1 MLRYSVKLNKDNIK
15 RENMSW
21 GEKFL
26 SQDLSY
32 VSGVTSTDYHLEKYT
47 MMPSTND
54 LVSSD
59 STLSIESENVIRSG
73 YCIVRDKIYHIST
86 IKIDNSDK
94 PYIEFNG
101 KYYYQYEYKDENNN
115 VWQCYKIDNVL
126 SINKDNNKDIYPTE
140 KELKVERKKDNNNK
154 LYNYITFDTIYWI
167 ENNTVTIDGVTY
179 DYDSNE
185 NGIRL
190 GDGDIISDYNVVTE
204 SLSGIGFVKFD
215 NKDIKEVT
223 KFKLTKS
230 YDERRFDTS
239 KISYCKYVYFI
250 KFSGQYYNVIEE
262 DGGFTCYVM
271 GDKCGLYFTV
281 GNNVDDGN
289 GDSYHEFTR
298 ENLIEFNK
306 NLNNAYNYD
315 SLKDIN
321 LYVKVK
327 CDDGYKYVKVEHDV
341 INSNYG
347 NRILLQITDDYSSFG
362 IGDIIRVGKVG
373 SAILRVFKDKD
384 DEPSFVIY
392 NGNRY
397 NLIDNLCDKVVISNH
412 EYSVS
417 YPNGREK
424 GSDALVDIDGSNVA
438 MKIYDGKNGKQ
449 LKPYTSVIVEGKLNV
464 DGNDVEKTKIAS
476 YDVYYDLK
484 EYDGVSING
493 KNYMRYN
500 EVSDGNVVYYDTIDT
515 DLEESYILEIDDM
528 LGSNNL
534 ICKAY
539 LPTYLLSQE
548 TEEEINS
555 YIIQVVITNSTDF
568 YVNAFN
574 KIFGI
579 RSIDPYLPFYKKQ
592 YSVDTIYSSDYYY
605 NLFKNLV
612 LFSNIGY
619 ISVKF
624 PMVMKDGGDTIQDD
638 IISKEFFEYQK
649 KLAINKI
656 IDMEKD
662 VYVPKFIPIK
672 GKTKGKYSGSSTTF
686 KSLNEIRV
694 NLHFRTRDL
703 SNWKVIENGG
713 WFVTD
718 YHPYA
723 DMEDKDKLME
733 ASDLVGLL
741 DFTNN
746 DVYYQKSKLAK
757 SFLRLSYYDST
768 DPQTQTLLATSTVF
782 VDEHALFKKY
792 IDNSRKNVHVYRT
805 VSSNKYELVDTS
817 KITVKSELTD
827 SEEVVIA
834 NNNGIGNNS
843 NVIIDE
849 NVRLSS
855 RFKIFNK
862 YDTDTSSEGF
872 YIYMFKDYSK
882 KLYPKQ
888 IFMTVE
894 FNHAGIGS
902 TIPFIKPME
911 WEENVNGNLT
921 PTVPLDFNKC
931 GKLKEGILLEQ
942 KYAQDYIP
950 MYGVYDFKNKEY
962 AYVFDNRYVDVN
974 EEEGVANL
982 NLFELKIK
990 DESNDENAS
999 TNNIERYVIDSN
1011 IE

>member
-73 YCIVRDKIYHIST
+73 YCIVKDKIYHIST

-101 KYYYQYEYKDENNN
+101 KFYYQYEYKDKNKN

-126 SINKDNNKDIYPTE
+126 SVKGDDKYPTE
-140 KELKVERKKDNNNK
+140 NELTVVRKKDNNDK
-154 LYNYITFDTIYWI
+154 FYNYITFDTIYWI

-185 NGIRL
+185 KGIRL
-190 GDGDIISDYNVVTE
+190 GDGDIISDYSVVTGC
-204 SLSGIGFVKFD
+204 SGISFVKFD
-215 NKDIKEVT
+215 SKDVKEVT

-298 ENLIEFNK
+298 ENLIELNG

-384 DEPSFVIY
+384 NEPSFVIY

-500 EVSDGNVVYYDTIDT
+500 EMSDGKPIYYDTIDT

-592 YSVDTIYSSDYYY
+592 NSVDTIYSSDYYY

-718 YHPYA
+718 YYPYA
-723 DMEDKDKLME
+723 DMTKKDELME

-792 IDNSRKNVHVYRT
+792 IDNSRKNVHVYKT
-805 VSSNKYELVDTS
+805 VSSNKDELVDTS

-827 SEEVVIA
+827 SENVVIS

-911 WEENVNGNLT
+911 WEENANGNLT
-921 PTVPLDFNKC
+921 PKSPLDFNKC
-931 GKLKEGILLEQ
+931 NKLKEGILLEQ

-1011 IE
+1011 IEEFK

>member
-101 KYYYQYEYKDENNN
+101 KYYYQYKNDNGE
-115 VWQCYKIDNVL
+115 QCYKIDNVL
-126 SINKDNNKDIYPTE
+126 SVKGDDKYPTE
-140 KELKVERKKDNNNK
+140 NELTVVRNGDSIK
-154 LYNYITFDTIYWI
+154 FDTIYWI

-179 DYDSNE
+179 DYDYNE
-185 NGIRL
+185 KGIRL
-190 GDGDIISDYNVVTE
+190 GDGDIISDYSVVTE
-204 SLSGIGFVKFD
+204 CSEIKFVKFNNED
-215 NKDIKEVT
+215 VKEVT

-417 YPNGREK
+417 YPNGREE

-449 LKPYTSVIVEGKLNV
+449 LKPYTSVIVEGDLNV
-464 DGNDVEKTKIAS
+464 GDNVVKKTKIAS

-592 YSVDTIYSSDYYY
+592 NSVDTIYSSDYYY

-718 YHPYA
+718 YYPYA
-723 DMEDKDKLME
+723 DMKKKDELKQLME

-805 VSSNKYELVDTS
+805 VSSNKDELVDTS
-817 KITVKSELTD
+817 KITVNSELTD
-827 SEEVVIA
+827 SENVVIS
-834 NNNGIGNNS
+834 NNNGIGSNS

-894 FNHAGIGS
+894 FNHAGVGLS
-902 TIPFIKPME
+902 LPFIKPMS
-911 WEENVNGNLT
+911 WSGDNEELT
-921 PTVPLDFNKC
+921 PQKPLGLNPEELEE
-931 GKLKEGILLEQ
+931 LKDGILLEQ

-1011 IE
+1011 IEEFK

>member
-101 KYYYQYEYKDENNN
+101 KYYYQYENDNGE
-115 VWQCYKIDNVL
+115 QCYKIDNVL
-126 SINKDNNKDIYPTE
+126 SVKGDDKYPTE
-140 KELKVERKKDNNNK
+140 NELTVVRNGDSIK
-154 LYNYITFDTIYWI
+154 FDTIYWI

-185 NGIRL
+185 KGIRL
-190 GDGDIISDYNVVTE
+190 GDGDIISDYSVVTDC
-204 SLSGIGFVKFD
+204 SDIKFVKFNNED
-215 NKDIKEVT
+215 VKEVT

-298 ENLIEFNK
+298 ENLIKFNK

-384 DEPSFVIY
+384 DERSFVIY

-417 YPNGREK
+417 YPNGREE

-449 LKPYTSVIVEGKLNV
+449 LKPYTSVIVEGDLNV
-464 DGNDVEKTKIAS
+464 GDNVVKKTKIAS

-500 EVSDGNVVYYDTIDT
+500 EVSDDNNIIYYDTIDT

-718 YHPYA
+718 YYPYA
-723 DMEDKDKLME
+723 TMKDKDKLME

-741 DFTNN
+741 GFTNN

-805 VSSNKYELVDTS
+805 VSSNKNELVDTS
-817 KITVKSELTD
+817 KITVNSELTD
-827 SEEVVIA
+827 SENVVIS
-834 NNNGIGNNS
+834 NNSGIGNNS

-931 GKLKEGILLEQ
+931 DKLKEGILLEQ

>member
-86 IKIDNSDK
+86 IQIDNSDK

-101 KYYYQYEYKDENNN
+101 KYYYQYENDNGE
-115 VWQCYKIDNVL
+115 QCYKIDNVL
-126 SINKDNNKDIYPTE
+126 SVNKDNNNDIYPIE
-140 KELKVERKKDNNNK
+140 KELTVVRNGDSIK
-154 LYNYITFDTIYWI
+154 FDTIYWI

-185 NGIRL
+185 KGIRL
-190 GDGDIISDYNVVTE
+190 GDGDIISDYSVVTDCSE
-204 SLSGIGFVKFD
+204 IKFVKFD

-417 YPNGREK
+417 YPNGRKE

-464 DGNDVEKTKIAS
+464 DGNVVEKTKIAS

-592 YSVDTIYSSDYYY
+592 NSVDTIYSSDYYY

-718 YHPYA
+718 YYPYA
-723 DMEDKDKLME
+723 DMTKKDELKQLME

-792 IDNSRKNVHVYRT
+792 IDNSRKNVHVYKT
-805 VSSNKYELVDTS
+805 VSSNKDELVDTS

-827 SEEVVIA
+827 SKNVVIS
-834 NNNGIGNNS
+834 NNDGIGSNS

-894 FNHAGIGS
+894 FNHAGVGLS
-902 TIPFIKPME
+902 LPFIKPMS
-911 WEENVNGNLT
+911 WKKVGDNEELT
-921 PTVPLDFNKC
+921 PQGPLGLNSEE
-931 GKLKEGILLEQ
+931 LKDGILLEQ

-1011 IE
+1011 IEESK

>member
-1 MLRYSVKLNKDNIK
+1 MLRYSVKLNKDSIN

-101 KYYYQYEYKDENNN
+101 KYYYQYENDNGE
-115 VWQCYKIDNVL
+115 QCYKIDNVL
-126 SINKDNNKDIYPTE
+126 SVKGDDKYPTE
-140 KELKVERKKDNNNK
+140 NELTVVRNGDSIK
-154 LYNYITFDTIYWI
+154 FDTIYWI

-185 NGIRL
+185 KGIRL
-190 GDGDIISDYNVVTE
+190 GDGDIISDYSAVTDC
-204 SLSGIGFVKFD
+204 SDIKFVKFNNED
-215 NKDIKEVT
+215 VKEVT

-250 KFSGQYYNVIEE
+250 KFGGQYYNVIEE

-271 GDKCGLYFTV
+271 GDKCRLYFTV

-298 ENLIEFNK
+298 ENLTEFNG

-417 YPNGREK
+417 YPNGREE

-438 MKIYDGKNGKQ
+438 MKICDGKNGKQ

-464 DGNDVEKTKIAS
+464 DGNVVEKTKIAS

-592 YSVDTIYSSDYYY
+592 NSVDTIYSSDYYY

-662 VYVPKFIPIK
+662 VYVPKFIPVK

-718 YHPYA
+718 YYPYV
-723 DMEDKDKLME
+723 DMKDKDKLME
-733 ASDLVGLL
+733 TSDLVGLL

-792 IDNSRKNVHVYRT
+792 IDNSRKNVRVYKT
-805 VSSNKYELVDTS
+805 VSSNEDELVDTS

-827 SEEVVIA
+827 SKEVVIA
-834 NNNGIGNNS
+834 NNDGRSSNS
-843 NVIIDE
+843 EVIIDE

-855 RFKIFNK
+855 RCKIFNK

-894 FNHAGIGS
+894 FNHAGVGLS
-902 TIPFIKPME
+902 LPFIKPMSWSKE
-911 WEENVNGNLT
+911 GDNKELT
-921 PTVPLDFNKC
+921 PKRPLGLGSDD
-931 GKLKEGILLEQ
+931 LKELKDGILLEQ

-1011 IE
+1011 IEEFK

>member
-101 KYYYQYEYKDENNN
+101 KYYYQYKNDNGE
-115 VWQCYKIDNVL
+115 QCYKIDNVL
-126 SINKDNNKDIYPTE
+126 SVKGDDKYPTE
-140 KELKVERKKDNNNK
+140 NELTVVRKKDN
-154 LYNYITFDTIYWI
+154 NYITFDTIYWI
-167 ENNTVTIDGVTY
+167 DNNTVTIDGVTY

-185 NGIRL
+185 KGIRL
-190 GDGDIISDYNVVTE
+190 GDGDIISDYSVVTE
-204 SLSGIGFVKFD
+204 CSEIKFVKFNNED
-215 NKDIKEVT
+215 VKEVT

-417 YPNGREK
+417 YPNGREE

-464 DGNDVEKTKIAS
+464 GGNVVEKTKIAS

-592 YSVDTIYSSDYYY
+592 NSVDTIYSSDYYY

-718 YHPYA
+718 YHPYSG
-723 DMEDKDKLME
+723 MTKKDELME

-805 VSSNKYELVDTS
+805 VSSNKDELVDTS

-827 SEEVVIA
+827 SENVVVS
-834 NNNGIGNNS
+834 NNNGIGSNS

-911 WEENVNGNLT
+911 WKENVNGNLT
-921 PTVPLDFNKC
+921 PTVPLDFNKDFNKFN
-931 GKLKEGILLEQ
+931 KLKEGILLEQ

-950 MYGVYDFKNKEY
+950 LYAVYDFKNKEY
-962 AYVFDNRYVDVN
+962 AYVFDKRYVTVED
-974 EEEGVANL
+974 GIASL
-982 NLFELKIK
+982 NLFELKLK
-990 DESNDENAS
+990 DESGDTND
-999 TNNIERYVIDSN
+999 TDTKTYVIDS
-1011 IE
+1011 EFE

>member
-86 IKIDNSDK
+86 IQIDKSEK

-101 KYYYQYEYKDENNN
+101 KYYYQYENDNGE
-115 VWQCYKIDNVL
+115 QCYKIDNVL
-126 SINKDNNKDIYPTE
+126 SVKGDDKYPTE
-140 KELKVERKKDNNNK
+140 NELTVVRNGDS
-154 LYNYITFDTIYWI
+154 ITFDTIYWI

-179 DYDSNE
+179 DYDYNE
-185 NGIRL
+185 KGIRL
-190 GDGDIISDYNVVTE
+190 GDGDIISDYSVVTE
-204 SLSGIGFVKFD
+204 CSEIKFVKFNNED
-215 NKDIKEVT
+215 VKEVT

-417 YPNGREK
+417 YPNGREE

-449 LKPYTSVIVEGKLNV
+449 LKPYTSVIVEGDLNV
-464 DGNDVEKTKIAS
+464 GDNVVKKTKIAS

-500 EVSDGNVVYYDTIDT
+500 EMSDGKPIYYDTIDT

-713 WFVTD
+713 WFITD
-718 YHPYA
+718 YYPYA
-723 DMEDKDKLME
+723 TMKDKDKLME

-805 VSSNKYELVDTS
+805 VSSNEDELVDTS

-827 SEEVVIA
+827 SENVVIS
-834 NNNGIGNNS
+834 NNDGRGSNS
-843 NVIIDE
+843 EVIIDE

-894 FNHAGIGS
+894 FNHAGVGLS
-902 TIPFIKPME
+902 LPFIKPMS
-911 WEENVNGNLT
+911 WSWKKVGDNEELT
-921 PTVPLDFNKC
+921 PQKPLGLDSE
-931 GKLKEGILLEQ
+931 KLKDGILLEQ

-1011 IE
+1011 IEEFK

>member
-86 IKIDNSDK
+86 IQIDNSDK

-101 KYYYQYEYKDENNN
+101 KYYYQYKNDNGE
-115 VWQCYKIDNVL
+115 QCYKIDNVL
-126 SINKDNNKDIYPTE
+126 SVKGDDKYPTE
-140 KELKVERKKDNNNK
+140 NELTVVRNGDSIK
-154 LYNYITFDTIYWI
+154 FDTIYWI

-185 NGIRL
+185 KGIRL
-190 GDGDIISDYNVVTE
+190 GDGDIISDYSVVTE
-204 SLSGIGFVKFD
+204 CSEIKFVKF
-215 NKDIKEVT
+215 NNEDIKEVT

-417 YPNGREK
+417 YPNGREE

-449 LKPYTSVIVEGKLNV
+449 LKPYTSVIVEGDLNV
-464 DGNDVEKTKIAS
+464 GDNVVKKTKIAS

-592 YSVDTIYSSDYYY
+592 NSVDTIYSSDYYY

-713 WFVTD
+713 WFITD
-718 YHPYA
+718 YNPYKN
-723 DMEDKDKLME
+723 MEDKDKLME

-805 VSSNKYELVDTS
+805 VSSNKDELVDTS

-827 SEEVVIA
+827 SKEVVIA
-834 NNNGIGNNS
+834 NNDGRGSNS
-843 NVIIDE
+843 EVIIDE

-894 FNHAGIGS
+894 FNHAGVGLS
-902 TIPFIKPME
+902 LPFIKPMS
-911 WEENVNGNLT
+911 WSWKKVGDNEELT
-921 PTVPLDFNKC
+921 PQAPLGLNSDE
-931 GKLKEGILLEQ
+931 LKDGVLLEQ

-1011 IE
+1011 I

>member
-54 LVSSD
+54 LISSD
-59 STLSIESENVIRSG
+59 STLSIASENVIRSG
-73 YCIVRDKIYHIST
+73 YCIVRDKTYHIST
-86 IKIDNSDK
+86 INIDNSEK

-101 KYYYQYEYKDENNN
+101 KFYYQYENDKGE
-115 VWQCYKIDNVL
+115 QCYKIDNVL
-126 SINKDNNKDIYPTE
+126 SVKDNNKDSYPTE
-140 KELKVERKKDNNNK
+140 KELTVVCNNNK
-154 LYNYITFDTIYWI
+154 YITFDTIYWI

-179 DYDSNE
+179 DYDSDE
-185 NGIRL
+185 NGIRI
-190 GDGDIISDYNVVTE
+190 GDGDIISDYSEVTE
-204 SLSGIGFVKFD
+204 FLK
-215 NKDIKEVT
+215 NKDKKEIEFFKFSDKEVT

-230 YDERRFDTS
+230 YDERRYDTS

-262 DGGFTCYVM
+262 DGNFVCYVM

-289 GDSYHEFTR
+289 GDYYYEFTR
-298 ENLIEFNK
+298 ENLIKFNG

-321 LYVKVK
+321 LYVKAK
-327 CDDGYKYVKVEHDV
+327 CDKEDEYKYVKVEHDV

-362 IGDIIRVGKVG
+362 IGDIIRVGKVS
-373 SAILRVFKDKD
+373 SAILRVFED
-384 DEPSFVIY
+384 DESSFVIY

-397 NLIDNLCDKVVISNH
+397 NLLNNLCDKVVISNH

-417 YPNGREK
+417 YPNGREV
-424 GSDALVDIDGSNVA
+424 GSDVLVDIDGSNVA
-438 MKIYDGKNGKQ
+438 MKLFDGNKV
-449 LKPYTSVIVEGKLNV
+449 KPYTSVIVEGSLNV
-464 DGNDVEKTKIAS
+464 GDNVVEKTKIAS

-500 EVSDGNVVYYDTIDT
+500 EMSDGNVIYYDTIDT
-515 DLEESYILEIDDM
+515 DLDESYILEIDDM

-624 PMVMKDGGDTIQDD
+624 PMVMKDGGDVIQDD
-638 IISKEFFEYQK
+638 IVSKEFFDYQK
-649 KLAINKI
+649 KLAMNKI

-713 WFVTD
+713 WFITD
-718 YHPYA
+718 YYPYA
-723 DMEDKDKLME
+723 TMKDKDKLME
-733 ASDLVGLL
+733 TSDLVGLL

-792 IDNSRKNVHVYRT
+792 IDNSRKNVRIYKT
-805 VSSNKYELVDTS
+805 VSSNEDELVDTS

-834 NNNGIGNNS
+834 NNDGRGSNS
-843 NVIIDE
+843 EIIIDE
-849 NVRLSS
+849 DVRLSS
-855 RFKIFNK
+855 RFKIINK

-894 FNHAGIGS
+894 FNHAGVGLS
-902 TIPFIKPME
+902 LPFIKPMS
-911 WEENVNGNLT
+911 WKKVGDNEELT
-921 PTVPLDFNKC
+921 PQEPLELDSEE
-931 GKLKEGILLEQ
+931 LKDGILLEQ

-990 DESNDENAS
+990 DESNDDNAS

-1011 IE
+1011 IEEIK

>member
-59 STLSIESENVIRSG
+59 STLSIESENVIRIG
-73 YCIVRDKIYHIST
+73 YCIVIGKIYHIST

-101 KYYYQYEYKDENNN
+101 KYYYQYENDNGE
-115 VWQCYKIDNVL
+115 QCYKIDNVL
-126 SINKDNNKDIYPTE
+126 SVKGDDKYPTE
-140 KELKVERKKDNNNK
+140 NELTVVRNGDSIK
-154 LYNYITFDTIYWI
+154 FDTIYWI

-185 NGIRL
+185 KGIRL
-190 GDGDIISDYNVVTE
+190 GDGDIISDYSVVTE
-204 SLSGIGFVKFD
+204 CSEIKFVKFNNED
-215 NKDIKEVT
+215 VKEVT

-298 ENLIEFNK
+298 ENLIELNG

-417 YPNGREK
+417 YPNGREE

-449 LKPYTSVIVEGKLNV
+449 LKPYTSVIVEGDLNV
-464 DGNDVEKTKIAS
+464 GDNVVKKTKIAS

-500 EVSDGNVVYYDTIDT
+500 EVSDDNNIIYYDTIDT
-515 DLEESYILEIDDM
+515 DLEES
-528 LGSNNL
+528 
-534 ICKAY
+534 
-539 LPTYLLSQE
+539 
-548 TEEEINS
+548 
-555 YIIQVVITNSTDF
+555 
-568 YVNAFN
+568 
-574 KIFGI
+574 
-579 RSIDPYLPFYKKQ
+579 
-592 YSVDTIYSSDYYY
+592 
-605 NLFKNLV
+605 
-612 LFSNIGY
+612 
-619 ISVKF
+619 
-624 PMVMKDGGDTIQDD
+624 
-638 IISKEFFEYQK
+638 
-649 KLAINKI
+649 
-656 IDMEKD
+656 
-662 VYVPKFIPIK
+662 
-672 GKTKGKYSGSSTTF
+672 
-686 KSLNEIRV
+686 
-694 NLHFRTRDL
+694 
-703 SNWKVIENGG
+703 
-713 WFVTD
+713 
-718 YHPYA
+718 
-723 DMEDKDKLME
+723 
-733 ASDLVGLL
+733 
-741 DFTNN
+741 
-746 DVYYQKSKLAK
+746 
-757 SFLRLSYYDST
+757 
-768 DPQTQTLLATSTVF
+768 
-782 VDEHALFKKY
+782 
-792 IDNSRKNVHVYRT
+792 
-805 VSSNKYELVDTS
+805 
-817 KITVKSELTD
+817 
-827 SEEVVIA
+827 
-834 NNNGIGNNS
+834 
-843 NVIIDE
+843 
-849 NVRLSS
+849 
-855 RFKIFNK
+855 
-862 YDTDTSSEGF
+862 
-872 YIYMFKDYSK
+872 
-882 KLYPKQ
+882 
-888 IFMTVE
+888 
-894 FNHAGIGS
+894 
-902 TIPFIKPME
+902 
-911 WEENVNGNLT
+911 
-921 PTVPLDFNKC
+921 
-931 GKLKEGILLEQ
+931 
-942 KYAQDYIP
+942 
-950 MYGVYDFKNKEY
+950 
-962 AYVFDNRYVDVN
+962 
-974 EEEGVANL
+974 
-982 NLFELKIK
+982 
-990 DESNDENAS
+990 
-999 TNNIERYVIDSN
+999 
-1011 IE
+1011 

>member
-101 KYYYQYEYKDENNN
+101 KYYYQYENDNGE
-115 VWQCYKIDNVL
+115 QCYKIDNVL
-126 SINKDNNKDIYPTE
+126 SVKGDDKYPTE
-140 KELKVERKKDNNNK
+140 NELTVVRNGDSIK
-154 LYNYITFDTIYWI
+154 FDTIYWI

-185 NGIRL
+185 KGIRL
-190 GDGDIISDYNVVTE
+190 GDGDIISDYSVVTE
-204 SLSGIGFVKFD
+204 CSEIKFVKFNNED
-215 NKDIKEVT
+215 VKEVT

-417 YPNGREK
+417 YPNGREE

-449 LKPYTSVIVEGKLNV
+449 LKPYTSVIVEGDLNV
-464 DGNDVEKTKIAS
+464 GDNVVKKTKIAS

-718 YHPYA
+718 YYPYA
-723 DMEDKDKLME
+723 DMTKKDELME

-805 VSSNKYELVDTS
+805 VSSNKDELVDTS

-827 SEEVVIA
+827 SENVVIS
-834 NNNGIGNNS
+834 NNDGRGSNS
-843 NVIIDE
+843 EVIIDE

-894 FNHAGIGS
+894 FNHAGVGLS
-902 TIPFIKPME
+902 LPFIKPMS
-911 WEENVNGNLT
+911 WSWKKVGDNEELT
-921 PTVPLDFNKC
+921 PKKPLGLDSEELE
-931 GKLKEGILLEQ
+931 KLKDGILLEQ

>member
-101 KYYYQYEYKDENNN
+101 KFYYQYKNDNGE
-115 VWQCYKIDNVL
+115 QCYKIDNVL
-126 SINKDNNKDIYPTE
+126 SVKGDDKYPTE
-140 KELKVERKKDNNNK
+140 NELTVVRNGDSIK
-154 LYNYITFDTIYWI
+154 FDTIYWI

-185 NGIRL
+185 KGIRL
-190 GDGDIISDYNVVTE
+190 GDGDIISDYSVVTDC
-204 SLSGIGFVKFD
+204 SDIKFVKFNNED
-215 NKDIKEVT
+215 VKEVT

-298 ENLIEFNK
+298 ENLMEFNK

-417 YPNGREK
+417 YPNGREE

-449 LKPYTSVIVEGKLNV
+449 LKPYTSVIVEGDLNV
-464 DGNDVEKTKIAS
+464 DGNVVKKTKIAS

-592 YSVDTIYSSDYYY
+592 NSVDTIYSSDYYY

-718 YHPYA
+718 YYPYA
-723 DMEDKDKLME
+723 NMEDKDKLME

-805 VSSNKYELVDTS
+805 VSSNKDELVDTS

-834 NNNGIGNNS
+834 NNDGRGSNS
-843 NVIIDE
+843 EVIIDE

-894 FNHAGIGS
+894 FNHAGVGLS
-902 TIPFIKPME
+902 LPFIKPMS
-911 WEENVNGNLT
+911 WEKKRDNKELT
-921 PTVPLDFNKC
+921 PQVPLGLNSK
-931 GKLKEGILLEQ
+931 KLKDGILLEQ

>member
-101 KYYYQYEYKDENNN
+101 KYYYQYKNDNGE
-115 VWQCYKIDNVL
+115 QCYKIDNVL
-126 SINKDNNKDIYPTE
+126 SVKGNDKYPTE
-140 KELKVERKKDNNNK
+140 NELTVVRNGDS
-154 LYNYITFDTIYWI
+154 ITFDTIYWI

-185 NGIRL
+185 KGIRL
-190 GDGDIISDYNVVTE
+190 GDGDIISDYSVVTDCSE
-204 SLSGIGFVKFD
+204 IKFVKFD

-417 YPNGREK
+417 YPNGRKE

-449 LKPYTSVIVEGKLNV
+449 LKPYTSVIVEGDLNV
-464 DGNDVEKTKIAS
+464 GDNVVKKTKIAS

-718 YHPYA
+718 YYPYV
-723 DMEDKDKLME
+723 DIEDKDKLME

-805 VSSNKYELVDTS
+805 VSSNKDELVDTS
-817 KITVKSELTD
+817 KITVNSELTD
-827 SEEVVIA
+827 SENVVIS
-834 NNNGIGNNS
+834 NNDGRGSNS

-894 FNHAGIGS
+894 FNHAGVGLS
-902 TIPFIKPME
+902 LPFIKPMS
-911 WEENVNGNLT
+911 WNRKKVGDNEELT
-921 PTVPLDFNKC
+921 PQKPLGLNSEELEE
-931 GKLKEGILLEQ
+931 LKDGILLEQ

>member
-101 KYYYQYEYKDENNN
+101 KYYYQYKNDNGE
-115 VWQCYKIDNVL
+115 QCYKIDNVL
-126 SINKDNNKDIYPTE
+126 SVKGDDKYPTE
-140 KELKVERKKDNNNK
+140 NELTVVRNGDS
-154 LYNYITFDTIYWI
+154 ITFDTIYWI

-179 DYDSNE
+179 DYDYNE
-185 NGIRL
+185 KGIRL
-190 GDGDIISDYNVVTE
+190 GDGDIISDYSVVTE
-204 SLSGIGFVKFD
+204 CSEIKFVKFNNED
-215 NKDIKEVT
+215 VKEVT

-298 ENLIEFNK
+298 ENLMEFNK

-417 YPNGREK
+417 YPNGREE

-500 EVSDGNVVYYDTIDT
+500 EVSDGKPIYYDTIDT

-713 WFVTD
+713 WFITD
-718 YHPYA
+718 YYPYA
-723 DMEDKDKLME
+723 TMKDKDKLME

-805 VSSNKYELVDTS
+805 VSSNKDELVDTS

-834 NNNGIGNNS
+834 NNDGRGSNS
-843 NVIIDE
+843 EVIIDE

-855 RFKIFNK
+855 RFKILNK

-894 FNHAGIGS
+894 FNHAGVGLS
-902 TIPFIKPME
+902 LPFIKPMS
-911 WEENVNGNLT
+911 WEKKVGDNEELI
-921 PTVPLDFNKC
+921 PKKPLGLDSK
-931 GKLKEGILLEQ
+931 KLKDGILLEQ

-1011 IE
+1011 IEESK

>member
-73 YCIVRDKIYHIST
+73 YCIVIGKVYHIST
-86 IKIDNSDK
+86 IQIDNSDK

-101 KYYYQYEYKDENNN
+101 KYYYQYKNDNGE
-115 VWQCYKIDNVL
+115 QCYKIDNVL
-126 SINKDNNKDIYPTE
+126 SVKGNDKYPTE
-140 KELKVERKKDNNNK
+140 NELTVVRNGDS
-154 LYNYITFDTIYWI
+154 ITFDTIYWI

-190 GDGDIISDYNVVTE
+190 GDGDIISDYSVVTDC
-204 SLSGIGFVKFD
+204 SGISFVKFD
-215 NKDIKEVT
+215 SKDVKEVT

-250 KFSGQYYNVIEE
+250 KFGGQYYNVIEE

-289 GDSYHEFTR
+289 GDSYHEFNR
-298 ENLIEFNK
+298 ENLIKFNG

-417 YPNGREK
+417 YPNGREE

-449 LKPYTSVIVEGKLNV
+449 LKPYTSVIVEGDLNV
-464 DGNDVEKTKIAS
+464 GDNVVKKTKIAS

-500 EVSDGNVVYYDTIDT
+500 EVSDDNNIVYYDTIDT

-592 YSVDTIYSSDYYY
+592 NSVDTIYSSDYYY

-718 YHPYA
+718 YYPYA
-723 DMEDKDKLME
+723 DMKKKDELKQLME

-805 VSSNKYELVDTS
+805 VSSNKDELVDTS

-827 SEEVVIA
+827 SENVAIS

-894 FNHAGIGS
+894 FNHAGVGLS
-902 TIPFIKPME
+902 LPFIKPMS
-911 WEENVNGNLT
+911 WKKVGDNEELT
-921 PTVPLDFNKC
+921 PQEPLGLDSDE
-931 GKLKEGILLEQ
+931 LKDGILLEQ

-1011 IE
+1011 IEESK

>member
-47 MMPSTND
+47 MIPSTND

-59 STLSIESENVIRSG
+59 STLSIVSENVIRSG

-86 IKIDNSDK
+86 IQIDKSEK

-101 KYYYQYEYKDENNN
+101 KFYYQYENDNGEQ
-115 VWQCYKIDNVL
+115 WYKIDNVL
-126 SINKDNNKDIYPTE
+126 SINNDKNIYPTE
-140 KELKVERKKDNNNK
+140 KELLVERDKNED
-154 LYNYITFDTIYWI
+154 YITFDTIYWI
-167 ENNTVTIDGVTY
+167 ENNTITIDGVTY
-179 DYDSNE
+179 DYDSDE
-185 NGIRL
+185 NGIRI
-190 GDGDIISDYNVVTE
+190 GDGDIISDYSGVTE
-204 SLSGIGFVKFD
+204 SLNNKIEFVKFSD
-215 NKDIKEVT
+215 KSVKEVT

-230 YDERRFDTS
+230 YDERRYDTS

-262 DGGFTCYVM
+262 DGNFVCYVM

-281 GNNVDDGN
+281 GSNVDDGN
-289 GDSYHEFTR
+289 GDSYHEFTK
-298 ENLIEFNK
+298 ENLIKFNG

-321 LYVKVK
+321 LYVKAK
-327 CDDGYKYVKVEHDV
+327 CDKEDEYKYVKVEHDV

-373 SAILRVFKDKD
+373 SAILRVFED
-384 DEPSFVIY
+384 DESSFVIY

-397 NLIDNLCDKVVISNH
+397 NLLNNLCDKVVISNH

-417 YPNGREK
+417 YPNGRK
-424 GSDALVDIDGSNVA
+424 DGSDVLVDIDGSNVA
-438 MKIYDGKNGKQ
+438 MKLYYGKNGKQ
-449 LKPYTSVIVEGKLNV
+449 LKPYTSVIVEGSLNV
-464 DGNDVEKTKIAS
+464 GDNVVEKTKIAS

-500 EVSDGNVVYYDTIDT
+500 EMSDGNVIYYDTIDT
-515 DLEESYILEIDDM
+515 DLDESYILEIDDM

-624 PMVMKDGGDTIQDD
+624 PMVMKDGGDVIQDD
-638 IISKEFFEYQK
+638 IVSKEFFDYQK

-713 WFVTD
+713 WFITD
-718 YHPYA
+718 YYPYA
-723 DMEDKDKLME
+723 TMKDKDKLME
-733 ASDLVGLL
+733 TSDLVGLL

-792 IDNSRKNVHVYRT
+792 IDNSRKNVRIYKT
-805 VSSNKYELVDTS
+805 VSSNEDELVDTS

-834 NNNGIGNNS
+834 NNDGRGSNS
-843 NVIIDE
+843 EIIIDE
-849 NVRLSS
+849 DVRLSS
-855 RFKIFNK
+855 RFKIINK

-894 FNHAGIGS
+894 FNHAGVGLS
-902 TIPFIKPME
+902 LQFIKPMS
-911 WEENVNGNLT
+911 WKKVGDNEELT
-921 PTVPLDFNKC
+921 PQEPLELDSEE
-931 GKLKEGILLEQ
+931 LKDGILLEQ

-990 DESNDENAS
+990 DESNDDNAS

-1011 IE
+1011 IEETK

>member
-59 STLSIESENVIRSG
+59 STLSIVSENVIRSG

-86 IKIDNSDK
+86 IQIDKSEK

-101 KYYYQYEYKDENNN
+101 KFYYQYEYKDENNN

-126 SINKDNNKDIYPTE
+126 SVKGNDKYPTE
-140 KELKVERKKDNNNK
+140 NELTVVRNNDK
-154 LYNYITFDTIYWI
+154 YITFDTIYWI
-167 ENNTVTIDGVTY
+167 ENDTVTIDGVTY

-185 NGIRL
+185 NGIRI
-190 GDGDIISDYNVVTE
+190 GDGDIISDYSKVTE
-204 SLSGIGFVKFD
+204 FLKNKKGIEFVNFRDKGV
-215 NKDIKEVT
+215 KDVEVT

-230 YDERRFDTS
+230 YDERRYDTS

-262 DGGFTCYVM
+262 DGNFVCYVM

-289 GDSYHEFTR
+289 GDSYYEFTR
-298 ENLIEFNK
+298 ENLIKFNK

-327 CDDGYKYVKVEHDV
+327 CDKEDEYKYVKVEHDV

-362 IGDIIRVGKVG
+362 IGDIIRVGKVS
-373 SAILRVFKDKD
+373 SAILRVFED
-384 DEPSFVIY
+384 DESSFVIY

-397 NLIDNLCDKVVISNH
+397 NLLNNLCDKVVISNH

-417 YPNGREK
+417 YPNGREV
-424 GSDALVDIDGSNVA
+424 GSDVLVDIDGSNVA
-438 MKIYDGKNGKQ
+438 MKLFDGNKV
-449 LKPYTSVIVEGKLNV
+449 KPYTSVIVEGRLNV
-464 DGNDVEKTKIAS
+464 GDNVVEKTKIAS

-500 EVSDGNVVYYDTIDT
+500 EMSDGKPIYYDTIDT

-555 YIIQVVITNSTDF
+555 YIIQVIITNSTDF

-624 PMVMKDGGDTIQDD
+624 PMVMKDGGDVIQDD
-638 IISKEFFEYQK
+638 IVSKEFFDYQK

-713 WFVTD
+713 WFITD
-718 YHPYA
+718 YYPYA
-723 DMEDKDKLME
+723 TMKDNDKLME
-733 ASDLVGLL
+733 TSDLVGLL

-792 IDNSRKNVHVYRT
+792 IDNSRKNVRIYKT
-805 VSSNKYELVDTS
+805 VSSNEDELVDTS

-827 SEEVVIA
+827 SENVVIA
-834 NNNGIGNNS
+834 NNDGRGNNS
-843 NVIIDE
+843 EVIIDE
-849 NVRLSS
+849 DVRLSS
-855 RFKIFNK
+855 RFKILNK

-888 IFMTVE
+888 IFMSVE
-894 FNHAGIGS
+894 FNHAGVGLS
-902 TIPFIKPME
+902 LPFIKPMS
-911 WEENVNGNLT
+911 WKKVGDNEELT
-921 PTVPLDFNKC
+921 PQEPLGLDSDE
-931 GKLKEGILLEQ
+931 LKDGILLEQ

-990 DESNDENAS
+990 DESNDDNAS

-1011 IE
+1011 IEETK